1 MNLHSLATGR
11 IGAISELKAQTWL
24 MEQGYEVFKN
34 IKPSGPADLIA
45 WDIKTD
51 TLLKIDVKT
60 VRVYIKKD
68 GTKNYNFS
76 SLGNANLKTI
86 KDRTIEGIH
95 YLGYCEEENRFLWFS
110 EVIRSP

>member
-1 MNLHSLATGR
+1 MNLHGLATGR

-34 IKPSGPADLIA
+34 IKASGPADMIA

-60 VRVYIKKD
+60 VRVYIKKN
-68 GTKNYNFS
+68 GVKNYNFS
-76 SLGNANLKTI
+76 SLGNANLKGKNKYT
-86 KDRTIEGIH
+86 TNGIH
-95 YLGYCEEENRFLWFS
+95 YLGYCEEEDRFLWFS
-110 EVIRSP
+110 DVIKDT